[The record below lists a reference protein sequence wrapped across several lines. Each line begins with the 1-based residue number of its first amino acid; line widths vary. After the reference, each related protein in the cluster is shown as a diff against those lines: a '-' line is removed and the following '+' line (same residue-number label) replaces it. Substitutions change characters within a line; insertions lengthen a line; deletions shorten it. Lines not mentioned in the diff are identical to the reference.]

1 MNRYTKNNL
10 SKEVQTK
17 LLNSKV
23 LVCGCGGLGS
33 GVIANLAGLGV
44 GTLGLCDFDS
54 VEITNLNRQFI
65 HKYENIGKYKAESAK
80 EWVNSYNPDL
90 EVITYTAPAS
100 EKMFPDYDIV
110 VDCTD
115 NFKTKFQL
123 NDFALNTEKPLIHA
137 GVSGING
144 QVMSIIPHKTAC
156 LRCVLDEN
164 QEEPQNPGVISP
176 AVAAIASIE
185 SLEVFKLLTGEGEP
199 LLNKVLFVNF
209 KEGAFKTINFSKNP
223 HCIC

>member
-1 MNRYTKNNL
+1 MNRYAKNNL

-33 GVIANLAGLGV
+33 GVIANLAGLGI
-44 GTLGLCDFDS
+44 GTLGLCDFDR
-54 VEITNLNRQFI
+54 VEITNLNRQFV
-65 HKYENIGKYKAESAK
+65 HRYENIGKYKSESAK
-80 EWVNSYNPDL
+80 EWINAYNPEI
-90 EVITYTAPAS
+90 EVITYSEPVS
-100 EKMFPDYDIV
+100 EKMFPDYDLV

-123 NDFALNTEKPLIHA
+123 NDFALNTDKPFIHA

-144 QVMSIIPHKTAC
+144 QIMSIIPHKTAC
-156 LRCVLDEN
+156 LRCVLDET
-164 QEEPQNPGVISP
+164 QDEPENSGVISP
-176 AVAAIASIE
+176 AVSAIASIE

-209 KEGAFKTINFSKNP
+209 KEGSFRTINFSKNP